1 MNNTDT
7 LANTFTLG
15 GVFAFIMNFSA
26 ELTVLVLL
34 TGLIL
39 NSLRIYDWFKN
50 KETKD
55 TYASNRK

>member
-34 TGLIL
+34 TGLVL
-39 NSLRIYDWFKN
+39 NSLRIYDWFKDK
-50 KETKD
+50 KEK
-55 TYASNRK
+55 

>member
-7 LANTFTLG
+7 LANTFTIG
-15 GVFAFIMNFSA
+15 GVFSYIMHFSA

-39 NSLRIYDWFKN
+39 NILRIYDRFKGKKN
-50 KETKD
+50 GE
-55 TYASNRK
+55 S

>member
-15 GVFAFIMNFSA
+15 GVFAFMMNFSA
-26 ELTVLVLL
+26 ELTILVLL

-39 NSLRIYDWFKN
+39 NSLRIYDWFKGK
-50 KETKD
+50 KEK
-55 TYASNRK
+55 

>member
-34 TGLIL
+34 TGLVL
-39 NSLRIYDWFKN
+39 NSLRIYDWFRGK
-50 KETKD
+50 KQKD
-55 TYASNRK
+55 

>member
-15 GVFAFIMNFSA
+15 GVFVFMMNFSA
-26 ELTVLVLL
+26 ELTILVLL

-39 NSLRIYDWFKN
+39 NSLRIYDWFKGK
-50 KETKD
+50 KEK
-55 TYASNRK
+55 

>member
-7 LANTFTLG
+7 LANTFTLS

-39 NSLRIYDWFKN
+39 NSLRIYDWFKDK
-50 KETKD
+50 KEK
-55 TYASNRK
+55 

>member
-26 ELTVLVLL
+26 ELTILVLL

-39 NSLRIYDWFKN
+39 NSLRIYDWFKG
-50 KETKD
+50 
-55 TYASNRK
+55 RKNGES

>member
-15 GVFAFIMNFSA
+15 GVFAFMMNFSA
-26 ELTVLVLL
+26 ELTILVLL

-50 KETKD
+50 KKTKD
-55 TYASNRK
+55 

>member
-1 MNNTDT
+1 MDTNTDT

-15 GVFAFIMNFSA
+15 GVFAFMMNFSA
-26 ELTVLVLL
+26 ELTILVLL

-50 KETKD
+50 KKEK
-55 TYASNRK
+55 

>member
-34 TGLIL
+34 TGLVL
-39 NSLRIYDWFKN
+39 NSLRIYDWFKGK
-50 KETKD
+50 KEK
-55 TYASNRK
+55 

>member
-7 LANTFTLG
+7 LANTFTIS
-15 GVFAFIMNFSA
+15 GVFAYMMHFSA

-39 NSLRIYDWFKN
+39 NSLRIYDWIKGRKN
-50 KETKD
+50 GE
-55 TYASNRK
+55 S

>member
-34 TGLIL
+34 TGLVL
-39 NSLRIYDWFKN
+39 NTLRIYDWFKN
-50 KETKD
+50 KEEK
-55 TYASNRK
+55 